1 MCDWM
6 INSLS
11 LHHLNLNS
19 EKLKYSTSVPW
30 EIDTI
35 YSIKQSMKEECNENK
50 KWIPMKVFF
59 LFVFFCLFLFI
70 FIWIDI
76 DNSKIDLLTGT
87 SIVCFPLVP
96 DSIYL
101 LKVNNENTRVIC
113 ELCSKL
119 TINRPEDVT
128 WEWLRS
134 VVILITWQKTLIS
147 LKLLPLATWTYWR
160 YERRSYD
167 V

>member
-50 KWIPMKVFF
+50 KWIPIKVFF

-87 SIVCFPLVP
+87 SIVCFPLMSQTVF
-96 DSIYL
+96 
-101 LKVNNENTRVIC
+101 T
-113 ELCSKL
+113 CSKL
-119 TINRPEDVT
+119 TINRPEDVA